1 MAKVLTEITQFGP
14 DTDRKVRRLRE
25 FKHEG
30 DDITHRI
37 YQALNS
43 TFVTPLDREDI
54 RTLASALDDFVD
66 GLEEVGKRLWLYRM
80 GEPTESMRLFIRILV
95 EQAQLLAD
103 NMPHLERPDKRAPD
117 LQRCILELHRLENE
131 ADEILNQVLAALYEG
146 VSEVP
151 QLVKAIRWGEI
162 TIWLKTQPTRAR
174 TSGIRSKG
182 SSASMPSTELL
193 VVVLIVVLGLGFDFI
208 NGFHDTANAIA
219 TSVATRVLSPGQA
232 VLLAA
237 VMNVL
242 GALSGTAVA
251 TTVGKGIIPTDIA
264 SQQLVVASL
273 LSAITWNLVTWRL
286 GIPSS
291 SSHALVFSIVG
302 AGTASAGLD
311 AIQVSGVSKVLKG
324 MVYSPLLGFLG
335 AFLILLGLLWLVAK
349 RRPRT
354 VNYVFGKLQIASAA
368 FMAYSH
374 GSNDAQKTMGVIS
387 LSLASYYGW
396 SGSEWNVPLW
406 VILAASA
413 AMGLGTATGGWRI
426 VRTMGLKVVEL
437 RPIDGFAAETAAAS
451 IIEVA
456 SRLGIPVSTTHVI
469 SSAILGVGATRRAS
483 AVRWGVAGRIV
494 TAWVVTVPICVTLGW
509 LFYHSLHVITGVR

>member
-1 MAKVLTEITQFGP
+1 
-14 DTDRKVRRLRE
+14 
-25 FKHEG
+25 
-30 DDITHRI
+30 
-37 YQALNS
+37 
-43 TFVTPLDREDI
+43 
-54 RTLASALDDFVD
+54 
-66 GLEEVGKRLWLYRM
+66 
-80 GEPTESMRLFIRILV
+80 
-95 EQAQLLAD
+95 
-103 NMPHLERPDKRAPD
+103 
-117 LQRCILELHRLENE
+117 
-131 ADEILNQVLAALYEG
+131 
-146 VSEVP
+146 
-151 QLVKAIRWGEI
+151 
-162 TIWLKTQPTRAR
+162 
-174 TSGIRSKG
+174 
-182 SSASMPSTELL
+182 MPSTEFL

-232 VLLAA
+232 VLMAA
-237 VMNVL
+237 TMNVL

-251 TTVGKGIIPTDIA
+251 ATVGKGIIPTEVA

-354 VNYVFGKLQIASAA
+354 VNYAFGKLQIASAA

-374 GSNDAQKTMGVIS
+374 GSNDAQKTMGIIS